1 MRRPCVKRRNVKA
14 LGCLVGA
21 AWLLSLAACTSPK
34 PAPDNAV
41 HLQWQVQQQAGAR
54 ALQRGDVQ
62 AARVAYLGALATAE
76 SIEDF
81 PAVGST
87 LLNLAVVQARLGPG
101 PSPHAWLDRLL
112 QTPSHFPPALLQQAA
127 ARKALLFVDE
137 GALAD
142 ALRWADR
149 AEAGCLPPCAVA
161 PAMDNLR
168 AHVALGR
175 GDWLAATAAAQRAM
189 AVAGALSLPAEQ
201 ANGLRLA
208 GRAAL
213 GQGDGTQAAALLA
226 QALKID
232 QTLGLPERVALDLQ
246 FAAQA
251 EALRGQ
257 MPLAREFYARAAV
270 VREAMGD
277 APGARALRAEALRL
291 AAP

>member
-1 MRRPCVKRRNVKA
+1 M
-14 LGCLVGA
+14 GA
-21 AWLLSLAACTSPK
+21 ACVLSLAACSTPK
-34 PAPDNAV
+34 PAPENAV

-62 AARVAYLGALATAE
+62 AARVAYQAALATAE

-87 LLNLAVVQARLGPG
+87 LLNLAAVQARLGPG

-127 ARKALLFVDE
+127 ARKALLYVDE
-137 GALAD
+137 GAPAQ

-168 AHVALGR
+168 AHLALAR
-175 GDWLAATAAAQRAM
+175 SESALAASLAQR
-189 AVAGALSLPAEQ
+189 AVAGAAAMAAPAEQ
-201 ANGLRLA
+201 ANGLRLWA
-208 GRAAL
+208 RAAMA
-213 GQGDGTQAAALLA
+213 QGGAAQAAALLA

-232 QTLGLPERVALDLQ
+232 QALGLPERIALDLQ
-246 FAAQA
+246 YAAQA
-251 EALRGQ
+251 EAQRNQPL
-257 MPLAREFYARAAV
+257 LARELYERAAV
-270 VREAMGD
+270 VKAAAGD
-277 APGARALRAEALRL
+277 ARGAKALRDL
-291 AAP
+291 AAGLNGAPTEPLRK